1 MGRTDFSDHFR
12 NIIIRYNV
20 LAIIQMPCDS
30 LHA

>member
-12 NIIIRYNV
+12 NIMIRYKV
-20 LAIIQMPCDS
+20 FSIIQMSRDS